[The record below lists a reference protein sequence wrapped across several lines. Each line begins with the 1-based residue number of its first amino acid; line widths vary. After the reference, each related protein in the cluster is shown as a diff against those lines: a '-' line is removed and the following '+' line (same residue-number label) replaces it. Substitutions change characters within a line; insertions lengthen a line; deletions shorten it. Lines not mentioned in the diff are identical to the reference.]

1 MQGLE
6 GLRLEGR
13 ERGRRLTQVAKPRKR
28 GGGGRHEQSEE
39 ERDPCRQHSLKQ
51 HSGDRP
57 GDRSQDEGQ
66 GLLQPHSCQG
76 ELQAL

>member
-1 MQGLE
+1 MGKRDETHSGGKTQEAGW
-6 GLRLEGR
+6 GR
-13 ERGRRLTQVAKPRKR
+13 QRP
-28 GGGGRHEQSEE
+28 EQSEE

-76 ELQAL
+76 ELQAV